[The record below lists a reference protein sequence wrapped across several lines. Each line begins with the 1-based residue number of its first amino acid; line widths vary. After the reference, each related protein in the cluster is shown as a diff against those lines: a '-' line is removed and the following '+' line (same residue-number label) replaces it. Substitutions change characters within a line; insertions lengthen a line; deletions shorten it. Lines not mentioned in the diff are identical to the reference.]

1 VPHGIRLVGVKL
13 EVEAGKFK
21 RRSSEQLQVCPATN
35 ELRDGFERVQCETIV
50 AVVGHMSHEH
60 RHLDKHTQIQGQRHT
75 HT

>member
-13 EVEAGKFK
+13 EVEAGKFE
-21 RRSSEQLQVCPATN
+21 RRSSEQPKVCPATN
-35 ELRDGFERVQCETIV
+35 KLCDGFERVQCETIV

-60 RHLDKHTQIQGQRHT
+60 GHLDKHTQRQGQRHT